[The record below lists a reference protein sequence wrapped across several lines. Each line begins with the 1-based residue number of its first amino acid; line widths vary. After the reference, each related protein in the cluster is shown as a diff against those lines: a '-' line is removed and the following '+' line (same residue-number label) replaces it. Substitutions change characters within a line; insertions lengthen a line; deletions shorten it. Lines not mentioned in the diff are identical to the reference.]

1 MSYEP
6 FPSMTAYQF
15 GKYKNFRYTM
25 ENIIPLYNKKV
36 NDTNI
41 NSLEYFKE
49 SGFNL
54 ISTKN
59 LFVKDFFNIIK
70 EYSPEEKFAVLGG
83 LHNSPSF

>member
-1 MSYEP
+1 M
-6 FPSMTAYQF
+6 
-15 GKYKNFRYTM
+15 KNY
-25 ENIIPLYNKKV
+25 I
-36 NDTNI
+36 DTNKAQK
-41 NSLEYFKE
+41 EYFKE
-49 SGFNL
+49 SGFNI